1 MKSPAARQRLRWLS
15 FTGAAIVVLCFFILS
30 CMPAVWITGWQSRI
44 SDGLISLWNG
54 ITESTASHSTV
65 LSLYSLTGPLLH
77 IAGYFLL
84 GMLLWTSLR
93 LTNQQEKA
101 REIGRIS
108 LTTVAVCL
116 IIAVVDESLQ
126 LLLPGRQPSFAHGA
140 YDLLGAAIA
149 AFGLALFFFCLQKFP
164 KIFNRETI
172 SYVFFGALTTVVN
185 IVTYLISCTGFGISN
200 LTSNAIAWVVSVLF
214 AYVVNKLFVFQSKTG
229 SWKAAGREF
238 VLFIAAR
245 LFSLAADQLCMFLLV
260 DVLASNKTLAKIAA
274 NIIVM
279 IMNYFFSKWFIFA
292 RKKRS

>member
-30 CMPAVWITGWQSRI
+30 CMPAVWITGWQNRI

-140 YDLLGAAIA
+140 YDLLLPAKVP
-149 AFGLALFFFCLQKFP
+149 QD
-164 KIFNRETI
+164 
-172 SYVFFGALTTVVN
+172 
-185 IVTYLISCTGFGISN
+185 
-200 LTSNAIAWVVSVLF
+200 
-214 AYVVNKLFVFQSKTG
+214 FQPG
-229 SWKAAGREF
+229 
-238 VLFIAAR
+238 
-245 LFSLAADQLCMFLLV
+245 
-260 DVLASNKTLAKIAA
+260 NH
-274 NIIVM
+274 
-279 IMNYFFSKWFIFA
+279 
-292 RKKRS
+292 